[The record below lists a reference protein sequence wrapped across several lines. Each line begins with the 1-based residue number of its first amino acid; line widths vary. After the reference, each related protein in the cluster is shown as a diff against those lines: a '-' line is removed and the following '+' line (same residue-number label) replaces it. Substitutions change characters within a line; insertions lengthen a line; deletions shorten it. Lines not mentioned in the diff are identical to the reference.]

1 MLMGCVHFWGWAQ
14 TSHNN
19 LCHVNFMSGSCAA
32 AAGTRRGAGSRK
44 TLFLGPGKDPSVLV
58 PQSCLTLCDPMLL
71 CPWNSPGKNSGVG
84 SHSLLQGIFPTW
96 GLNPSLLHCKQIL
109 YHLSHQRNPREPSKA
124 WGRGRQCWMDFSQV

>member
-1 MLMGCVHFWGWAQ
+1 MTSLGPGVHTYTGGCQGPVQLQQELEEG
-14 TSHNN
+14 
-19 LCHVNFMSGSCAA
+19 V
-32 AAGTRRGAGSRK
+32 GSRK

-124 WGRGRQCWMDFSQV
+124 WGWGRQCWMDFSQV

>member
-1 MLMGCVHFWGWAQ
+1 MTSLGPGVHTYTGGCQGPVQLQQELEEG
-14 TSHNN
+14 
-19 LCHVNFMSGSCAA
+19 V
-32 AAGTRRGAGSRK
+32 GSRK

-71 CPWNSPGKNSGVG
+71 CPWNSPGKNTGVG

-109 YHLSHQRNPREPSKA
+109 YHLSHQRSRRGPSKA